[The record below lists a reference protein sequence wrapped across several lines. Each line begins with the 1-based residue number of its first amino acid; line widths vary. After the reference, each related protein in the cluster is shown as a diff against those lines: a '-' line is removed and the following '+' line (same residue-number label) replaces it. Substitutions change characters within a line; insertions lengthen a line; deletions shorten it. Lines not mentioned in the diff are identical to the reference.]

1 MPRVLALAIACAVGL
16 TTTAESASRKRSAS
30 RTERTLPKQP
40 VQIQDEYKS
49 CDVAVRDYVA
59 GRKEATALPVKGVKV
74 DGLRMTLNF
83 IHPYGESGDTPP
95 NLSFLRGESVEERR
109 KALNEAKQRASTLT
123 EAAKSGN
130 IWYVIVLRNDNSELP
145 DARRSPSS
153 VQLDESRLFASAA
166 VLANIESRC
175 IAVTEF
181 RNIPPDRVSGDL
193 RKLLGERDH
202 QASPPDTS
210 VTGSVTSPNHSAER
224 AGEPDR

>member
-1 MPRVLALAIACAVGL
+1 MPRILALAIACAVGL
-16 TTTAESASRKRSAS
+16 TTTAESAPRKRSAPQP
-30 RTERTLPKQP
+30 ERTLPKVP

-59 GRKEATALPVKGVKV
+59 GRKEAAALPVKGVKI

-83 IHPYGESGDTPP
+83 LHPYGESGDTPP

-109 KALNEAKQRASTLT
+109 KALNEAKQRANTLT

-130 IWYVIVLRNDNSELP
+130 IWYVIVLSNSNLELH

-153 VQLDESRLFASAA
+153 VQPDEGRLSASAV
-166 VLANIESRC
+166 VLANVENRC
-175 IAVTEF
+175 ITVTEF
-181 RNIPPDRVSGDL
+181 RNIPLERVSGDL
-193 RKLLGERDH
+193 RKLLGERDRE
-202 QASPPDTS
+202 ASPADTS
-210 VTGSVTSPNHSAER
+210 VTGTVTGPGPSAES